1 MRLIAQERRNLR
13 IAEGNDMT
21 RNAKAGRYLTLDV
34 ISMKDK
40 GDYER
45 TCM

>member
-13 IAEGNDMT
+13 IAEGNNMT
-21 RNAKAGRYLTLDV
+21 RNAKPGRYLILDV
-34 ISMKDK
+34 VSMKDK

-45 TCM
+45 TGM